1 MLRGLVVLLLLANLA
16 FFAWTQGWGW
26 LDAMVGTRAIGDREP
41 ERLARQV
48 RPELVRILP
57 AGSVG
62 DAAPAAAAPA
72 PAALACLEAGPI
84 SEANLAA
91 AQAAAQAAL
100 PVGSWSV
107 ARTEQP
113 GAWIVYLGKFANAEA
128 LSKKVDEIKRRKLP
142 YEEVR
147 GNAAL
152 EPGLSIGRFDNR
164 VAADKALE
172 QFAQQG
178 VRTAR
183 VVELSPAA
191 TRHWLRVE
199 KADAALASKVAAMKV
214 DAFGSAFVACAAR

>member
-1 MLRGLVVLLLLANLA
+1 MLRGLVILLLLANFA
-16 FFAWTQGWGW
+16 FFAWTQGW
-26 LDAMVGTRAIGDREP
+26 LDTVVGTRAIGDREP
-41 ERLARQV
+41 ERMARQV

-57 AGSVG
+57 AGSG
-62 DAAPAAAAPA
+62 SDATPAA
-72 PAALACLEAGPI
+72 AALACLEAGPI

-100 PVGSWSV
+100 PSGSWSV

-113 GAWIVYLGKFANAEA
+113 GTWIIYLGRFANAEA

-152 EPGLSIGRFDNR
+152 EPGLSIGRFEDR
-164 VAADKALE
+164 AAADKALE

-183 VVELSPAA
+183 VVELNPAA
-191 TRHWLRVE
+191 TRIWLRIE
-199 KADAALASKVAAMKV
+199 KADAALASKVSAMKA
-214 DAFGSAFVACAAR
+214 DAFGSAFVACTKAPGN

>member
-1 MLRGLVVLLLLANLA
+1 MLRGLVILLLLANFA
-16 FFAWTQGWGW
+16 FFAWTQGW
-26 LDAMVGTRAIGDREP
+26 LDTVVGTRAIGDREP

-57 AGSVG
+57 AGSG
-62 DAAPAAAAPA
+62 SDATPAA
-72 PAALACLEAGPI
+72 AALACLEAGPI

-100 PVGSWSV
+100 PSGSWSV

-113 GAWIVYLGKFANAEA
+113 GTWIIYLGRFANAEA

-152 EPGLSIGRFDNR
+152 EPGLSIGRFEDR
-164 VAADKALE
+164 AAADKALE

-183 VVELSPAA
+183 VVELNPAA
-191 TRHWLRVE
+191 TRIWLRIE
-199 KADAALASKVAAMKV
+199 KADAALASKVSAMKA
-214 DAFGSAFVACAAR
+214 DAFGSAFVACTKAPGN

>member
-16 FFAWTQGWGW
+16 FFAWTQGW
-26 LDAMVGTRAIGDREP
+26 LDTVVGTRAIGDREP